1 MFLMVESQSL
11 TFRRENRNTDDVS
24 SLSPLEGGQTV
35 TASEQCPRVG
45 WGTVQLGDAHL
56 NSVLALEGVLAP
68 EPHWGLQ
75 ATTPRGRCLVLW
87 SCIWLLLFLISTV
100 MFPKVKAIK

>member
-1 MFLMVESQSL
+1 MVESQSL
-11 TFRRENRNTDDVS
+11 TFRRENGNPDDVS
-24 SLSPLEGGQTV
+24 SLRPLEGGETV

-87 SCIWLLLFLISTV
+87 SCIWLLLFLISTKSC
-100 MFPKVKAIK
+100 FQK

>member
-1 MFLMVESQSL
+1 MVESQSL
-11 TFRRENRNTDDVS
+11 TFRRENGNTDDVS
-24 SLSPLEGGQTV
+24 SLRPLEGGETV

-56 NSVLALEGVLAP
+56 NSVLALEGVLAT

-87 SCIWLLLFLISTV
+87 SCIWLLLFLISTKSC
-100 MFPKVKAIK
+100 FQK